1 MSSGLEQSAV
11 HFIQTYG
18 YVALFVL
25 LALETAMILHFVPS
39 EVIVT
44 VAAATL
50 ATNMAQLILV
60 ILISTLGATTGSLML
75 YAFARYGGRRFLDR
89 HPHFFGLNAKRRAR
103 LEAWFHRPA
112 GESLVFFFRLLP
124 FLRAAVSIPAG
135 LVSLDARKFTLYSA
149 AGSLVFNTA
158 LAYSAYAA
166 RMNPDVMAGI
176 REAIAYAT
184 SRWPFFLALTF
195 IGLFAVYMLYRRR
208 AAYRQTPHLAVQ
220 HVLHISAISAVAAG
234 VILVAFSL
242 AAPHAT
248 YRAVTW
254 IAVDAGQLAEQYHVS
269 GLLFLFGIAFGAIT
283 LGLVVLTAS
292 PLLERGVDA
301 LFEYLRTRARKSGR
315 G

>member
-1 MSSGLEQSAV
+1 MPTGFEQSAV
-11 HFIQTYG
+11 HFIHTYG

-39 EVIVT
+39 EIIVT

-60 ILISTLGATTGSLML
+60 IVISTLGATTGSLML

-103 LEAWFHRPA
+103 LEAWFHHPA

-135 LVSLDARKFTLYSA
+135 LVSMDARKFTLYSA

-184 SRWPFFLALTF
+184 SRWPFFLALSV
-195 IGLFAVYMLYRRR
+195 IGSFAVYMLYRRR
-208 AAYRQTPHLAVQ
+208 AAYRRTPHLAVR
-220 HVLHISAISAVAAG
+220 HVLHTSAIGAVAAG

-242 AAPHAT
+242 SAPQAT

-269 GLLFLFGIAFGAIT
+269 GLLFLFGIAFSAIT
-283 LGLVVLTAS
+283 LGLVVLTVS
-292 PLLERGVDA
+292 PLVERYADA
-301 LFEYLRTRARKSGR
+301 LLEYLRTRAGKSGR
-315 G
+315 R